1 MGDHIYGR
9 TGDQLTKEGYYLVFL
24 FYLER
29 KEECVMENLRKVYI
43 TETYGDCAYIII
55 TDAPSDRMK
64 KWAQKLAEDEEN
76 GISEWLDP
84 LEEDGYYVKTVI
96 SVDDNSGVVPTKELA
111 EIVGYDE
118 IIDLHEYY
126 AAQTWKSN
134 QEVKG

>member
-1 MGDHIYGR
+1 
-9 TGDQLTKEGYYLVFL
+9 
-24 FYLER
+24 
-29 KEECVMENLRKVYI
+29 MENKRAQIYEPLHDLRKVYI

-96 SVDDNSGVVPTKELA
+96 SVDDNSGVVPAKELA

-118 IIDLHEYY
+118 IIDLQEYY